1 MEFWSILYFG
11 LNFRDVTL
19 VWCTYLMTNLE
30 FLNEFVTIAY
40 QFQYLNI
47 TNYIVNGF
55 LWLENLLSVMS
66 ISSLKWHTGNTKIY
80 CWYLNIF
87 STKIPINSQS
97 KEPIML
103 QNNSEF
109 SLICQIFI
117 IVFNLC
123 QMVICFIAINF
134 NAEFLLCNL

>member
-1 MEFWSILYFG
+1 
-11 LNFRDVTL
+11 
-19 VWCTYLMTNLE
+19 MTNLE

-47 TNYIVNGF
+47 INYIVNGF
-55 LWLENLLSVMS
+55 LWLANLSSVMS
-66 ISSLKWHTGNTKIY
+66 VSSCPQITHWEYQDILLVFKYFFYKDTY
-80 CWYLNIF
+80 
-87 STKIPINSQS
+87 

-134 NAEFLLCNL
+134 NAEFLLCNW